1 MLLETLLALSLTQIG
16 APALPTPK
24 TAKLTLAQKVGPPPI
39 QQGAPA
45 ARPTLDPPKL
55 APKAVPPKAPDA
67 GTPRKDVPAPS
78 PKAQKTPAAE
88 KPAMTAEVK
97 TLVDRIQAFYEKTQD
112 FQSAFKQEYR
122 YARMKRVQ
130 ESSGTV
136 TYRKPGLM
144 RWEYEKPTKKTFVL
158 AGDKVYAY
166 DPAAMQ
172 LTRGRIDTSQLS
184 ASVTFLFGQGNLAD
198 EFAITKANCKGCKG
212 TLLELN
218 PLTKDPRFKKIFL
231 EVDPATAQVVRS
243 TVVDPDGS
251 ENTIRFIDLKTNVGI
266 KEDSFKL
273 DPAPGTEIIDLTKMG
288 MAKP

>member
-1 MLLETLLALSLTQIG
+1 MLLETLLALSLTQIP
-16 APALPTPK
+16 APQTSVPANAPRVL
-24 TAKLTLAQKVGPPPI
+24 LAQKAGPARVQP
-39 QQGAPA
+39 GSPA
-45 ARPTLDPPKL
+45 AAPTPAPPK
-55 APKAVPPKAPDA
+55 KPDA
-67 GTPRKDVPAPS
+67 ATAG
-78 PKAQKTPAAE
+78 KASEKTSEKALEKADAKP

-97 TLVDRIQAFYEKTQD
+97 ALVDRMQAFYEKTQD
-112 FQSAFKQEYR
+112 FRSEFTQEYR

-130 ESSGTV
+130 NSSGTV
-136 TYRKPGLM
+136 TYLKPGLM
-144 RWEYEKPTKKTFVL
+144 RWEYEKPAKKTFVL

-198 EFAITKANCKGCKG
+198 EFAITKASCKGCKG

-218 PLTKDPRFKKIFL
+218 PLEKDPRFKKIFL
-231 EVDPATAQVVRS
+231 EVDPTTSQVLRS

-251 ENTIRFIDLKTNVGI
+251 ENTIRFVDLKSNVGI
-266 KEDSFKL
+266 QKDSFKL
-273 DPAPGTEIIDLTKMG
+273 DPAPGTEIIDLTQMG